1 MKEADICNFTDDT
14 TLYKCGRNLDIFSE
28 NLEMDAKATKVAS
41 TTAKWW
47 QSPKVTAYILSQ
59 K

>member
-41 TTAKWW
+41 TTAT
-47 QSPKVTAYILSQ
+47 KVTTYILSQ